1 MQSDLNHVP
10 TRDGDQE
17 TVPRHSLVLAQRT
30 KGRYSG
36 VMRAVTSESFGLLIA
51 YVLPGFVLLWGLGH
65 VSPTVALWLGTS
77 AQAGPTVGGFLY
89 VTLGSVAAGL
99 TVSTL
104 RWLVID
110 TIHHRT
116 GIEKPEW
123 DFSLLQSRTAAFETL
138 IEIHYRYYQAY
149 ANGCLAVAIAFGTRW
164 ISTEFH
170 IGEFLVVVIVEALFF
185 IGSRDTLAKY
195 IQRVAAVLKGA

>member
-36 VMRAVTSESFGLLIA
+36 AMRAVTSESFGLLIA
-51 YVLPGFVLLWGLGH
+51 YVLPGFVLLWGLSH

-77 AQAGPTVGGFLY
+77 ASAGPTVGGFLY
-89 VTLGSVAAGL
+89 VTLGSVAAGI

-110 TIHHRT
+110 TIHHCT
-116 GIEKPEW
+116 GIKKPEW
-123 DFSLLQSRTAAFETL
+123 DFTRLQSRTAAFETL

-149 ANGCLAVAIAFGTRW
+149 SNGLIAVAIACATRW
-164 ISTEFH
+164 LTTAFH
-170 IGEFLVVVIVEALFF
+170 FGELIVVIGIEVLFF
-185 IGSRDTLAKY
+185 IGSRDTIDKY
-195 IQRVAAVLKGA
+195 YQRVAAVLKGS